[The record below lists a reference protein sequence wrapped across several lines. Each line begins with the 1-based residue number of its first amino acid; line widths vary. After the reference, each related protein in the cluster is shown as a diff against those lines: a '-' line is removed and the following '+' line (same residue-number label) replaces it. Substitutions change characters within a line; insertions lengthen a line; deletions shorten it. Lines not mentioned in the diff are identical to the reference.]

1 MFENASPARTTSS
14 HDADTL
20 TELGVARAA
29 AAIRDGAISSER
41 YARALLQRARD
52 RADLNA
58 FITID
63 EAAVMSAARDADKA
77 RASGVTAP
85 LLGVPLGVKDSY
97 LTRGVRTTLGVGNLA
112 HYMPDRDAALV
123 ATLKHAGGIVFGKN
137 NLVEMSYGLTGNNA
151 PYGQARNPR
160 NPDHVTGGSSSGA
173 GASVGAHIVPA
184 AFGGDTVGS
193 IRVPAALTGVV
204 GFKPTPGRWSGD
216 GVAPISHTLDTPGV
230 LARSVEDCLLI
241 DHVVT
246 RSPFTATRGPADL
259 RGVRLAHAPRQHL
272 ERIEPE
278 VETRF
283 NEVLRQLRADGAD
296 IVEIDLGD
304 DYASIVERATWRIF
318 FHETM
323 DAVADFLR
331 NNDVPVAFEA
341 ILRDLKPGLREAWEH
356 MVLPSGAGFSRAE
369 YERAIA
375 VDRPEIQRRYDA
387 AFAGG
392 HIDALLFPT
401 TPTTAPPIAH
411 QSKFPIAGHEVSD
424 LALAKH
430 TIGASLA
437 GLPGINLPMSRSS
450 GGLPMG
456 LELDGPRGH
465 DGRLLALARRVE
477 AALGGRAPG

>member
-1 MFENASPARTTSS
+1 MFENESPARSASS
-14 HDADTL
+14 HEADKL
-20 TELGVARAA
+20 AELGVASAA

-41 YARALLQRARD
+41 YALALLQRARD
-52 RADLNA
+52 HANLNA

-63 EAAVMSAARDADKA
+63 EAAVLTAARDADKA
-77 RASGVTAP
+77 RATGATAP

-97 LTRGVRTTLGVGNLA
+97 LTRGIRTTLGVGNLA
-112 HYMPDRDAALV
+112 HYVPDRDAALV

-193 IRVPAALTGVV
+193 IRVPASLTGVV

-259 RGVRLAHAPRQHL
+259 RGVRLAYAPRQHL

-278 VETRF
+278 VEVRF
-283 NEVLRQLRADGAD
+283 NEVLRQLRAEGAD

-304 DYASIVERATWRIF
+304 DYASIVERSTWRIF

-323 DAVADFLR
+323 DAVAEFLR
-331 NNDVPVAFEA
+331 INDVPVVFEE
-341 ILRDLKPGLREAWEH
+341 ILRDLKPGLKEAWGH
-356 MVLPSGAGFSRAE
+356 MVLPGGAGFSRAE
-369 YERAIA
+369 YDQAVT

-387 AFAGG
+387 AFTAGNV
-392 HIDALLFPT
+392 DALLFPT
-401 TPTTAPPIAH
+401 TPTTAPSIAH
-411 QSKFPIAGHEVSD
+411 QSNFFIAGHEVTD

-437 GLPGINLPMSRSS
+437 GLPGISLPMGRSS
-450 GGLPMG
+450 VRLPLG
-456 LELDGPRGH
+456 LELDGPRGQ
-465 DGRLLALARRVE
+465 DGRLLDLARRVE
-477 AALGGRAPG
+477 AVLGGSSPG